1 MEENN
6 YRFSVGVLVLA
17 SAIIGALLLVFFGA
31 IPNFLVDRYR
41 VTINFPRAPGVAKD
55 TPVRKSGVQ
64 IGRVVSIKLLDGD
77 AGVNLHL
84 ELDRN
89 VTLLQGD
96 RCQIAIE
103 SFITQD
109 AVVEFIPLSREPSD
123 MELLRRFDGVAGGV
137 SNGML
142 DPEERQLANTVMSN
156 GDFIRG
162 GTVKGDPFDV
172 LVNVQGDLATML
184 TSVEKASRKIESLAG
199 TVEDAVTGGRGQVRE
214 VIDRVKGAIDNVNG
228 TLSSIN
234 RIAVQID
241 NSKIPEAIAEGVG
254 RLPAVFDEARAT
266 LEQTQRI
273 LSSFEEFS
281 KSIEGVGG
289 EFVGIG
295 DRAQEVLQNA
305 NTAIQHI
312 GDIAEPFAA
321 RADILAASAATT
333 LQDLDGLLIQLRKF
347 ADRLNS
353 GDGTI
358 ARLIEDDQLYF
369 DLVGTVRNVRQ
380 LTQRLQPIAD
390 DVRIFTDKIAR
401 DPSQLGVRGALQGR
415 PVGAGIK

>member
-41 VTINFPRAPGVAKD
+41 ITINFPRAPGVAKD

-64 IGRVVSIKLLDGD
+64 IGRVVSLKLLDGD
-77 AGVNLHL
+77 AGVNLQL

-109 AVVEFIPLSREPSD
+109 AVVEFIPLAREPSD
-123 MELLRRFDGVAGGV
+123 IDLLRRFDGVAGGV
-137 SNGML
+137 SNGVL
-142 DPEERQLANTVMSN
+142 DPEEKQLANTVMAN
-156 GDFIRG
+156 GDFVRG

-199 TVEDAVTGGRGQVRE
+199 TVEDAVNGGRGQVRD
-214 VIDRVKGAIDNVNG
+214 VIDRVKGTVDNVNS
-228 TLSSIN
+228 TLNSIN

-241 NSKIPEAIAEGVG
+241 NSRIPEALAEGVG

-266 LEQTQRI
+266 LQQTQRI
-273 LSSFEEFS
+273 LASFEEFS
-281 KSIEGVGG
+281 QSIEGVGS

-295 DRAQEVLQNA
+295 DRAQEVLGNA
-305 NTAIQHI
+305 NTALQHI
-312 GDIAEPFAA
+312 GDITEPIAA
-321 RADILAASAATT
+321 RADTIVADAASA
-333 LQDLDGLLIQLRKF
+333 LQNLDGLLIKLQHF
-347 ADRLNS
+347 TNRLNS

-358 ARLIEDDQLYF
+358 SRLIEDDQMYF
-369 DLVGTVRNVRQ
+369 EIVQTVRNVRQ

-401 DPSQLGVRGALQGR
+401 DPGQLGVRGALQGR
-415 PVGAGIK
+415 PTGAGLK